1 MTNVT
6 SERINIS
13 KALFSDAYKA
23 MYALEHYLQK
33 SSLEHSLLH
42 LIRTRASMLNGCAY
56 CLDMHTKDARAAG
69 ESEQRLYGLA
79 AWKETPYYS
88 ERERAALLW
97 TDAVTLVSETHVPDE
112 VYEQV
117 RTHFNEQELID
128 LTLAVIAI
136 NSWNRLAIST
146 RVTPGSYQPAQNGA
160 TAQGK

>member
-1 MTNVT
+1 MANVT
-6 SERINIS
+6 SERITIS
-13 KALFSDAYKA
+13 KALSSDAYKA
-23 MYALEHYLQK
+23 IYALEHYIQK

-42 LIRTRASMLNGCAY
+42 LIKTRASMLNGCAY

-136 NSWNRLAIST
+136 NSWNRLAISM
-146 RVTPGSYQPAQNGA
+146 RVTPGSYQPAQNVA
-160 TAQGK
+160 TAQ

>member
-1 MTNVT
+1 MTELT
-6 SERINIS
+6 SGRINIS
-13 KALFSDAYKA
+13 KAISSDAYKA
-23 MYALEHYLQK
+23 MYALEHYVQK

-42 LIRTRASMLNGCAY
+42 LIKPRASMLNGCAY
-56 CLDMHTKDARAAG
+56 CIDMHTKDARADG

-97 TDAVTLVSETHVPDE
+97 TDAITLVSETHVPDE

-117 RTHFNEQELID
+117 RKHFNEQELID

-136 NSWNRLAIST
+136 NSWNRLAITT
-146 RVTPGSYQPAQNGA
+146 RIVPGSYQPAQKA
-160 TAQGK
+160 TPAQ

>member
-1 MTNVT
+1 MPNLN
-6 SERINIS
+6 SERISVS
-13 KALFSDAYKA
+13 KAMSSDAYKA
-23 MYALEHYLQK
+23 MSALEHYVQN

-42 LIRTRASMLNGCAY
+42 LIKIRASFINGCAY
-56 CLDMHTKDARAAG
+56 CIDMHTKDARADG

-79 AWKETPYYS
+79 AWKETPYYN

-117 RTHFNEQELID
+117 RKHFNEQELID
-128 LTLAVIAI
+128 LTLAVITI

-146 RVTPGSYQPAQNGA
+146 RIVPGNYQPARKVASKQ
-160 TAQGK
+160 